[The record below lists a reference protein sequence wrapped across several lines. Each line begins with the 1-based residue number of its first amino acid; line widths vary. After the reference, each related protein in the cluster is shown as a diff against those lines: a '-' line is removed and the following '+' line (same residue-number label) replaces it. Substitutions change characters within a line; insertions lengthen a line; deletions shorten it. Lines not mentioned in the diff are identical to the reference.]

1 MLHYDPLLPFGCG
14 LLPSF
19 DGGGGFHGGVD
30 GGGGGLGTSGS
41 GTGGSL
47 NGMPSLLTATVRV
60 MPSST
65 KGTLL
70 C

>member
-19 DGGGGFHGGVD
+19 DGGGSFHGGVN
-30 GGGGGLGTSGS
+30 GGGGGLGTSGAGGCLY
-41 GTGGSL
+41 GT
-47 NGMPSLLTATVRV
+47 PSLLTATVRV
-60 MPSST
+60 MPSPT
-65 KGTLL
+65 KETLL